1 MEIAKINSEWTLF
14 LDRDGVIN
22 KKIDNDYVKQIS
34 EFEFLPNALKAIV
47 SFSKIFGRIIV
58 VTNQQG
64 IGKGLMRA
72 KDLELVHHHLS
83 DAVSNAGGKIDAVYY
98 APQLAKENSILRKP
112 NIGMGSK
119 AKEDFPEIDFNKSI
133 MVGDSL
139 SDIEFGKKLKM
150 KTVFISEKELEG
162 SVCLPSLW
170 QLKELIE
177 NNSTAL

>member
-98 APQLAKENSILRKP
+98 APQLAKETASLR
-112 NIGMGSK
+112 
-119 AKEDFPEIDFNKSI
+119 
-133 MVGDSL
+133 
-139 SDIEFGKKLKM
+139 
-150 KTVFISEKELEG
+150 
-162 SVCLPSLW
+162 W
-170 QLKELIE
+170 
-177 NNSTAL
+177 

>member
-1 MEIAKINSEWTLF
+1 VDTAKINSAWTLF

-22 KKIDNDYVKQIS
+22 KKIDNNYVKQIS

-64 IGKGLMRA
+64 IGKGLMTDQ
-72 KDLELVHHHLS
+72 DLQLVHHQLS
-83 DAVSNAGGKIDAVYY
+83 DAVSKAGGKIDAIYY

-119 AKEDFPEIDFNKSI
+119 AKEDFPEIDFNKSM

-139 SDIEFGKKLKM
+139 SDIEFGKRLKM
-150 KTVFISEKELEG
+150 KTVFISDKELEG
-162 SVCLPSLW
+162 SVCLSSLW
-170 QLKELIE
+170 QLKKLIE
-177 NNSTAL
+177 NNSTSL